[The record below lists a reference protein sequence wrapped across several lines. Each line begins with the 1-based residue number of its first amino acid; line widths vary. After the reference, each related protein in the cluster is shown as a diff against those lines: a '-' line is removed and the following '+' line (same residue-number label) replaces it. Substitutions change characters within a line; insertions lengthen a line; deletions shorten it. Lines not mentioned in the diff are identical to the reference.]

1 MLYNVVMIGL
11 YTVMIELKEITLNR
25 TSTNPM
31 ELIYYQDIFLSSL
44 FYHSSYQ
51 TSVIHEKYDGN
62 LRLD

>member
-44 FYHSSYQ
+44 FYHSSYH
-51 TSVIHEKYDGN
+51 TSLIHDKYDGN